1 VSVFKRER
9 EAVIEATEAARDG
22 ISLALVVASVAVALA
37 AVAIAI
43 SVSRSD

>member
-22 ISLALVVASVAVALA
+22 ISLALVIASLAAAMA
-37 AVAIAI
+37 AVAIVI